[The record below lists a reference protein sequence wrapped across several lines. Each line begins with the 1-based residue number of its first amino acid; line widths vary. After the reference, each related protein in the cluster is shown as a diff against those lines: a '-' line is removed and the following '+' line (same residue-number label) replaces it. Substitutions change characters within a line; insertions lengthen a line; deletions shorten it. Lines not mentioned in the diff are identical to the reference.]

1 MLDRLAMDAEAMT
14 DDLGFLL
21 AGAVAGAIY
30 FALLRWNTALYST
43 GASGRAIGLHLA
55 RLGGLGGLL
64 TAVAL
69 LGALPLLLCA
79 LGVLLVRP
87 LVMRVMP

>member
-1 MLDRLAMDAEAMT
+1 MMSDM
-14 DDLGFLL
+14 GFLL
-21 AGAVAGAIY
+21 SGVVAGAIY
-30 FALLRWNTALYST
+30 FAALRWNTSLYFA
-43 GASGRAIGLHLA
+43 GAGARAIGLHLA
-55 RLGGLGGLL
+55 RLAGLGGLL

-87 LVMRVMP
+87 VMTHLLP